1 MVGAHG
7 SSGRQRGGGGD
18 DCGGEREAWPTAVG
32 RESDFMDGSAWMSS
46 EDKRRAKFVPRLKN
60 PVRNGD
66 GEVIERTRVSI
77 RDGSRARGEKVFGY
91 RDCVAA
97 VMLLVACSL
106 PCSLQAPENG
116 GAGPLGRLS
125 ALTGTRLRL
134 QGSTTVSAGWGSDSC
149 APSVSNTR
157 QVQRLRGGWL
167 CHNLVMNKAQ
177 AAVQAQQQQQQQHVA
192 DQPAVPEVGAP
203 ATANNS
209 DLASLEEQVAKI
221 RSNLAEPG
229 EIVEVSPPP
238 PPPGAGGGSGEPD
251 PELVARVG
259 GEIGKSKA
267 ELGRRTTALRQLSQD
282 LEKLESWIDSAV
294 QGYNKISD
302 VLETQEAL
310 HHVPT
315 ETELFRGKVADL
327 RARWNLLY
335 QSARR
340 ILNTSPND
348 STTKLFQGRCRDM
361 LETDAKLSLLELDVA
376 QERVWTDEARQ
387 KLERGM
393 GSVVYQVG
401 FFSAKEFGV
410 TRSQR
415 GKRADHCCHAS

>member
-1 MVGAHG
+1 
-7 SSGRQRGGGGD
+7 
-18 DCGGEREAWPTAVG
+18 
-32 RESDFMDGSAWMSS
+32 MSS

-66 GEVIERTRVSI
+66 GEVIGRTRGSI
-77 RDGSRARGEKVFGY
+77 REGSSRNRDENIFGS

-134 QGSTTVSAGWGSDSC
+134 QGGTTASAAWGSYGC
-149 APSVSNTR
+149 APSVSKTP

-177 AAVQAQQQQQQQHVA
+177 ATVQAQQQQQHVA
-192 DQPAVPEVGAP
+192 DQPAVPEAGARS
-203 ATANNS
+203 TANNS

-238 PPPGAGGGSGEPD
+238 PPPGAIDGDGSGEPD

-259 GEIGKSKA
+259 GEIGKSNA
-267 ELGRRTTALRQLSQD
+267 EMGRRTTALRQLSQD

-294 QGYNKISD
+294 QGYNRISD
-302 VLETQEAL
+302 VLETEEAL

-315 ETELFRGKVADL
+315 ETELYRGKVADL

-376 QERVWTDEARQ
+376 QEKEWTDETRQ

-393 GSVVYQVG
+393 GGVVYQVG
-401 FFSAKEFGV
+401 VLIPFAKELDV
-410 TRSQR
+410 AQSQSV
-415 GKRADHCCHAS
+415 KSAHHCRHAF